1 MRAPEAEWPSGHGSF
16 WKVPDVDALSGILGV
31 NGHREESRLSGA
43 PARGDVTIR
52 LSNISKFYSGVPALR
67 DVSVEFYAGEVHAV
81 LGENGA
87 GKSTLM
93 NIISGTVHPEL
104 GEIWIGDRQISN
116 ISPEIAA
123 SLGISISF
131 QHPAILKD
139 LSVLE
144 NLEVALPASV
154 FAGASAQVAAS
165 QMLEAVGLRVPLR
178 TRADVLTVA
187 QKHLLEIAKA
197 LAIKPKIL
205 LLDEPTASL
214 DQDSTE
220 MLFER
225 IRGVVQTGTSV
236 IYITHRLA
244 ELRQIAQRV
253 TVLRD
258 GRIRGG
264 GPVAE
269 IGDREL
275 LSMIVG
281 RTLGSAFPPKSDNRS
296 KEVVFSVKSLKGG
309 GFHDISFEAERG
321 QIVGIAGVEGNGQS
335 QLMRALAGLQPSDG
349 AINLQGRSLKTRSL
363 LRKAA
368 FIPSDRHIEG
378 LAAGLTVRENAS
390 FAALDKFSSF
400 GIMSRA
406 KELSQIGATF
416 SSLAVKTPS
425 IEAPILSLSGGN
437 QQKVVMSRALL
448 SGPHLIVA
456 DEPTQGVDVGA
467 RAEIYRI
474 LREVS
479 SSGTPV
485 IVNSS
490 DAAELEGLCD
500 KVVVLS
506 RGRAIATLI
515 GADISEERIVAA
527 AVGATAHGAMGG
539 LQERARVAAGGLRHF
554 LQSDN
559 APAVPL
565 ALVTILLGLYVFSQN
580 ANFLSA
586 FNLNNILSL
595 ATALGFIALGQ
606 TITLLLGAI
615 DLSVGPLSGFLVV
628 VASFFIND
636 DKSALMI
643 AAGFVLMFFG
653 AFVVGGIN
661 GILIRFANF
670 TPIAA
675 TLAMYIGLQGM
686 SFLLRENPGGYINA
700 DVVQVITW
708 QFGPIPGAFIALVV
722 VAIVSEYVLRKT
734 SLGWRLRATG
744 SNEESARRVGV
755 SIDGTF
761 LLAYICCS
769 LYTAIGAVMLMSQ
782 IGVGDPRQGINYTL
796 SSITAVVLGGT
807 SLRGGRGT
815 FIGTVLGAVLLTEV
829 LDAVSFLGFT
839 ETYQYVFQGALIV
852 SAALIYSS
860 VLRRSRA

>member
-1 MRAPEAEWPSGHGSF
+1 M
-16 WKVPDVDALSGILGV
+16 
-31 NGHREESRLSGA
+31 
-43 PARGDVTIR
+43 TIR
-52 LSNISKFYSGVPALR
+52 LSKISKFYSGIPALR
-67 DVSVEFYAGEVHAV
+67 DVSVEFYSGEVHAI

-93 NIISGTVHPEL
+93 NIISGAVHPEL
-104 GEIWIGDRQISN
+104 GEIWLGDRRILHM
-116 ISPEIAA
+116 SPEVAA
-123 SLGISISF
+123 SLGIAISF
-131 QHPAILKD
+131 QHPAILDD

-144 NLEVALPASV
+144 NLQVALPASL
-154 FAGASAQVAAS
+154 FAGNSAQSAAKE
-165 QMLEAVGLRVPLR
+165 MLDVVGLQVPLR
-178 TRADVLTVA
+178 TRADALTVA

-197 LAIKPKIL
+197 LAIKPKVL

-214 DQDSTE
+214 DQESTE

-225 IRGVVQTGTSV
+225 IRGFVRTGTSV

-258 GRIRGG
+258 GRVRGG
-264 GPVAE
+264 GLVDE
-269 IGDREL
+269 IEDSEL
-275 LSMIVG
+275 LGMIVG
-281 RTLGSAFPPKSDNRS
+281 RTLGSTFPPKSDKGS
-296 KEVVFSVKSLKGG
+296 KEIVFSVKSLTGR
-309 GFHDISFEAERG
+309 GFHDLSFDVARG
-321 QIVGIAGVEGNGQS
+321 QIVGVAGVEGNGQS
-335 QLMRALAGLQPSDG
+335 ELMRALAGLQPSDG
-349 AINLQGRSLKTRSL
+349 AINLRGRSLKTKEL
-363 LRKAA
+363 LHEAA
-368 FIPSDRHIEG
+368 FIPSDRHTEG

-390 FAALDKFSSF
+390 FAALDRFSTF
-400 GIMSRA
+400 GIMSRR
-406 KELSQIGATF
+406 KELDQVDATF
-416 SSLAVKTPS
+416 SALDVKAPS

-448 SGPHLIVA
+448 SGPGLIVA

-467 RAEIYRI
+467 RSEIYRI

-500 KVVVLS
+500 KVIVLS
-506 RGRAIATLI
+506 LGRVVATLT
-515 GADISEERIVAA
+515 GADVSEARIVAA
-527 AVGATAHGAMGG
+527 AVGAAAHVGVGG
-539 LQERARVAAGGLRHF
+539 DPQEKSRFATGGLRHF

-580 ANFLSA
+580 HNFLSA
-586 FNLNNILSL
+586 FNVNNILSL

-606 TITLLLGAI
+606 TVALLLGAI

-636 DKSALMI
+636 DKSTLMI
-643 AAGFVLMFFG
+643 AVGFFLIFFG

-661 GILIRFANF
+661 GILIRFGNF

-686 SFLLRENPGGYINA
+686 SFLLRENPGGYINSNI
-700 DVVQVITW
+700 VQFVTS
-708 QFGPIPGAFIALVV
+708 QFGPIPAAFIVLVA
-722 VAIVSEYVLRKT
+722 VAVVSEYLLRKT
-734 SLGWRLRATG
+734 RLGWRLRAAG

-755 SIDGTF
+755 WIDGTF
-761 LLAYICCS
+761 LFGYISCS
-769 LYTAIGAVMLMSQ
+769 LLTAIGAVMLMSQ

-829 LDAVSFLGFT
+829 LNAAAFLELT
-839 ETYQYVFQGALIV
+839 QTYQYVFQGALIV
-852 SAALIYSS
+852 IAALIYSTF
-860 VLRRSRA
+860 RRRLGG